1 MKTFCPKVMT
11 TLTGLPRVSNL
22 LVISLYT
29 GNVLLQT
36 ASMKKTPFSLMM
48 MVVMAMM
55 VLIMMMMM
63 RRRKRTMMMMM
74 RRRKRTMMTMRVLK
88 IAMIMLLGCP
98 IFHSSGHHDHLLD
111 KC

>member
-55 VLIMMMMM
+55 VLIMMMIM

-74 RRRKRTMMTMRVLK
+74 RRRKRTMRVLK
-88 IAMIMLLGCP
+88 IAMIMLFGFP
-98 IFHSSGHHDHLLD
+98 IYHSSGYHDHLLD